1 MAPPVVT
8 PPRCP
13 LRIVLCDDHRLFI
26 EPFAAAL
33 GRRGNHVVVI
43 TKPGVLFRAVERH
56 RPDLCVVDLKFP
68 TASGLDLLAELRRR
82 YPACKVVILSGSA
95 SAHDAAAAAALG
107 AAGFLHKDQRISLI
121 FDALDRIAA
130 GATVTPPPRRPDSGE
145 RDHVGW
151 LIEQLTK
158 REREVLHR
166 LISAEDTLDIAR
178 AMGVAPSTART
189 HLQNVLFKLGVHN
202 RLQAVALVVSAG
214 IADDL

>member
-1 MAPPVVT
+1 MRV
-8 PPRCP
+8 
-13 LRIVLCDDHRLFI
+13 VLCDDHRLFI

-33 GRRGNHVVVI
+33 GRRGHDVVVV
-43 TKPGVLFRAVERH
+43 TQPGAVFRAVDRH

-68 TASGLDLLAELRRR
+68 QANGLDLVAELRRR
-82 YPACKVVILSGSA
+82 HPACRVVVLSGSA
-95 SAHDAAAAAALG
+95 GARDASAAAALG
-107 AAGFLHKDQRISLI
+107 AVGFLQKDQPISAI

-130 GATVTPPPRRPDSGE
+130 GGTVSHLPRPRDGGE
-145 RDHVGW
+145 RDQVRW

-158 REREVLHR
+158 REREVLQR

-202 RLQAVALVVSAG
+202 RLQAVALVVGAG
-214 IADDL
+214 IVDELGDPP